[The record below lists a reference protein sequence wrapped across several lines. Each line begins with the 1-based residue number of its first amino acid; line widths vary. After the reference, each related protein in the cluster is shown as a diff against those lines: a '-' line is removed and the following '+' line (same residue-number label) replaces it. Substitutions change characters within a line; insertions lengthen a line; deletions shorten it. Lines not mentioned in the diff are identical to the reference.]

1 MSKKA
6 TIIGIISALL
16 LGVMVPLSVGIV
28 DGFINPS
35 SSEPIE
41 EFEPLAPEFL
51 EKPND
56 GTLPKDHSLYDNY
69 RIAGGVLSLTE
80 NFRTVQEGNAISDM
94 IIENNQVVYAERV
107 VNGDLSYATYLTTSN
122 FVNKTNQR
130 MYLEDKVLFREGKV
144 ESRKAIYSEDVAP
157 YSYSYDYIYENL
169 GWVPREMSPYVITED
184 NIVSSRV
191 IEESNYPY
199 TMEFILD
206 NKESVDHT
214 KREVRYNADALS
226 YPKYSQV
233 KVTISLDNDW
243 KVLEIQTDDIYDI
256 TVKMGISMTVPVNS
270 KLVEKFYYD
279 DYLISSLDSYS
290 YFSNYFDFE
299 INDDVEIT
307 VEKTALDYI
316 LDVAFD
322 VILNGSSFNV
332 NGNILNSS
340 INGKIDVKFDFL
352 NMSGNVIGLFDDLY
366 FKYDGDLYLSYL
378 KHNYKFDKNF
388 IEYILNISN
397 QGLVETATIN
407 DSYTIE
413 EDDEMLNDFV
423 EELELVKDGNKVK
436 VSGNYEEVNFAFN
449 FFEIEQGVLLRSI
462 ELDGRFENQDFNL
475 QLTTTSNNIEYEEN
489 EYNDLSSS
497 TWLIDECLEIIDYK
511 GYSLCLNYQLELY
524 NLEIEINVK
533 DNAVLVVY
541 NITNE
546 DNEKIT
552 IDLFCIDEKY
562 YLELDNYIIEVEQE
576 DINLLFEYLES
587 YLQVDEEE
595 IENNYSQESSQ
606 VEIENQDVLDLVFDV
621 IDEIHMID
629 SEHMNVRLLLTKID
643 EKLSDTNVILSL
655 ENDNLNLYIDAYK
668 IDMSIYEYCDTISLP
683 VGKEIYNKDV
693 VNTITTHY
701 KNIESLLKKETI
713 QIDIN
718 DVIIQ
723 NSEGSIYVDGE
734 YTKNNSDYCLE
745 LQFTNLVKMK
755 FKIVFLNSK
764 YYLSLGQDSYTVNLI
779 LNEKQM
785 ETFVNYLDKVM
796 DYILGENDFDV
807 SMETFIAEF
816 IDELMKILSGE
827 SLDIALGDFIYYLS
841 NALDSSYVE
850 IDERNIVL
858 EFDTSKLQ
866 LYKLGDNYMLMVEGI
881 EYKESKVQ
889 GDITF
894 KEREYIIS
902 VDSSSFIDIST
913 IFEDLGIEN

>member
-35 SSEPIE
+35 SSEPID

-144 ESRKAIYSEDVAP
+144 ESKKAVYSEDFAP

-388 IEYILNISN
+388 IEYLLNISN

-436 VSGNYEEVNFAFN
+436 VSGNYKEVNFAFN

-511 GYSLCLNYQLELY
+511 GYSLCLNYQLESY

-576 DINLLFEYLES
+576 DIDLLFKYLES

-606 VEIENQDVLDLVFDV
+606 VEIENQDVLGLVFDV

-693 VNTITTHY
+693 ADTITTHY

-723 NSEGSIYVDGE
+723 NSEGSIFVDGE

-827 SLDIALGDFIYYLS
+827 SLDITLGELIYYLS

-889 GDITF
+889 GDITV

>member
-35 SSEPIE
+35 SSEPID

-144 ESRKAIYSEDVAP
+144 ESKKAVYSEDFAP

-388 IEYILNISN
+388 IEYLLNISN

-511 GYSLCLNYQLELY
+511 GYSLCLNYQLESY

-576 DINLLFEYLES
+576 DIDLLFKYLES

-606 VEIENQDVLDLVFDV
+606 VEIENQDVLGLVFDV

-693 VNTITTHY
+693 ADTITTHY
-701 KNIESLLKKETI
+701 KNIESLLKKETM

-723 NSEGSIYVDGE
+723 NSEGSIFVDGE

-827 SLDIALGDFIYYLS
+827 SLDITLGELIYYLS

-889 GDITF
+889 GDITV